1 MRIVTSKQEMARL
14 CREVPRPLGLAP
26 TMGALHGGH
35 LALVERA
42 RGENATVAATIF
54 VNPAQFGPGED
65 LAGYPRDLEQDL
77 AKLRPQG
84 VDLVYVP
91 PLDEVY
97 PPGFDTWV
105 EVGRLAAR
113 LEGARRPG
121 HFRGVATVVT
131 KLLSLTRP
139 DRAYFGQKDAQ
150 QTLVVCQLVRDL
162 DLGVEVVVVPT
173 VRDPDGLALSS
184 RNAYLTT
191 EQRRA
196 APVVYRALCRAEQLW
211 RQGVRD
217 GEQLRQEVRRVLQ
230 SEPLVEG
237 IDYVSVADAATL
249 EELDQVGGQALV
261 SVAVKLGRP
270 HLIDNIILG

>member
-1 MRIVTSKQEMARL
+1 MARQ
-14 CREVPRPLGLAP
+14 CREARRPLGLAP

-35 LALVERA
+35 LALVEQA
-42 RGENATVAATIF
+42 RQENATVAATIF
-54 VNPAQFGPGED
+54 VNPAQFGPEED
-65 LAGYPRDLEQDL
+65 LAGYPRDLERDL
-77 AKLRPQG
+77 ALLRSQG

-91 PLDEVY
+91 PVEEVY

-131 KLLSLTRP
+131 KLLTLTRP

-150 QTLVVCQLVRDL
+150 QTLVVRQLVRDL

-196 APVVYRALCRAEQLW
+196 APVVYRALGRAEQLW
-211 RQGVRD
+211 RR
-217 GEQLRQEVRRVLQ
+217 GEREGERLRQEVRLALQ
-230 SEPLVEG
+230 GERLVEE

-249 EELDQVGGQALV
+249 EELDRVAGQALV
-261 SVAVKLGRP
+261 SVAVKLGQP
-270 HLIDNIILG
+270 HLIDNIVLG

>member
-1 MRIVTSKQEMARL
+1 MRVVTDRQEMAQL
-14 CREVPRPLGLAP
+14 CREARRPLGLVP
-26 TMGALHGGH
+26 TMGALHRGH
-35 LALVERA
+35 LALVEQA
-42 RGENATVAATIF
+42 RRESATLAATIF
-54 VNPAQFGPGED
+54 VNPAQFGPQED
-65 LAGYPRDLEQDL
+65 LAGYPRDLEHDL
-77 AKLRPQG
+77 ELLKSAG

-91 PLDEVY
+91 AVEQVY

-105 EVGRLAAR
+105 EVGRLASR

-150 QTLVVCQLVRDL
+150 QTRVIKQLVRDL
-162 DLGVEVVVVPT
+162 DLGVEVVVAPT
-173 VRDPDGLALSS
+173 VREPDGLALSS

-211 RQGVRD
+211 QR
-217 GEQLRQEVRRVLQ
+217 GEREGGRLRREVRMALQ
-230 SEPLVEG
+230 SERLVEE
-237 IDYVSVADAATL
+237 IDYVSVADASTL
-249 EELDQVGGQALV
+249 EELDRVAGPALV
-261 SVAVKLGRP
+261 SLAVKLGAP
-270 HLIDNIILG
+270 HLIDNITLE

>member
-1 MRIVTSKQEMARL
+1 MRVVTDRHEIARL
-14 CREVPRPLGLAP
+14 CREALRPLGLVP

-35 LALVERA
+35 LALVAQA
-42 RGENATVAATIF
+42 RRENATLAATIF
-54 VNPAQFGPGED
+54 VNPAQFGPQED
-65 LAGYPRDLEQDL
+65 LAGYPRDLERDL
-77 AKLRPQG
+77 ELLRAQG
-84 VDLVYVP
+84 VDLAYVP
-91 PLDEVY
+91 LVEEVY

-105 EVGRLAAR
+105 EVGRLSAR

-131 KLLSLTRP
+131 KLLALIRP

-150 QTLVVCQLVRDL
+150 QTLVVRQLVRDL

-184 RNAYLTT
+184 RNAYLTP

-211 RQGVRD
+211 GRGVRD
-217 GEQLRQEVRRVLQ
+217 GERLRQDVRRVL
-230 SEPLVEG
+230 EAERLVEE
-237 IDYVSVADAATL
+237 IDYISVADAATL
-249 EELDQVGGQALV
+249 EELDRVAGQALV
-261 SVAVKLGRP
+261 SVAVKLGQP

>member
-14 CREVPRPLGLAP
+14 CREAPRPLGLAP

-211 RQGVRD
+211 GRGVRD
-217 GEQLRQEVRRVLQ
+217 GERLRQDVRQVLQ
-230 SEPLVEG
+230 AERLVEE

>member
-1 MRIVTSKQEMARL
+1 
-14 CREVPRPLGLAP
+14 
-26 TMGALHGGH
+26 GH

-150 QTLVVCQLVRDL
+150 QTLIVRQLVRDL

-173 VRDPDGLALSS
+173 VRDADGLALSS

-217 GEQLRQEVRRVLQ
+217 GERLRQEVRRVLQ
-230 SEPLVEG
+230 SERLVEE